1 MCYNAGEVIQMN
13 QNQAEIGERIKTA
26 RKAAGL
32 SQTEL
37 ANRLGK
43 TLRTVQKY
51 ESGEIEPSI
60 AIINAMAKE
69 LKVSPADLIGY
80 QRPSIELNT
89 ISDVLTVLYQLNK
102 KAGLRFEIDVKRPP
116 HYDEWTC
123 SLRFDGH
130 NKDAEFNADLCL
142 ILEDF
147 AHERQMVETYWSD
160 PESFDA
166 WLERKLAYYSGANLV
181 DREVEVLSNMERI
194 QRRNELDRQMLEQKK
209 KATEDNGSQ
218 D

>member
-1 MCYNAGEVIQMN
+1 M
-13 QNQAEIGERIKTA
+13 
-26 RKAAGL
+26 
-32 SQTEL
+32 
-37 ANRLGK
+37 
-43 TLRTVQKY
+43 
-51 ESGEIEPSI
+51 
-60 AIINAMAKE
+60 
-69 LKVSPADLIGY
+69 
-80 QRPSIELNT
+80 
-89 ISDVLTVLYQLNK
+89 
-102 KAGLRFEIDVKRPP
+102 
-116 HYDEWTC
+116 
-123 SLRFDGH
+123 
-130 NKDAEFNADLCL
+130 

-209 KATEDNGSQ
+209 KAAEDNGSQ

>member
-1 MCYNAGEVIQMN
+1 MN
-13 QNQAEIGERIKTA
+13 KNPAEIGERIKAA

-37 ANRLGK
+37 ANRLSK

-51 ESGEIEPSI
+51 ESGEIELSI

-160 PESFDA
+160 PDSFDA

>member
-1 MCYNAGEVIQMN
+1 MN

-160 PESFDA
+160 PESFVA

-209 KATEDNGSQ
+209 KAAEDNGSQ

>member
-1 MCYNAGEVIQMN
+1 MN
-13 QNQAEIGERIKTA
+13 KNPAEIGERIKAA

-37 ANRLGK
+37 ANRLSK

-123 SLRFDGH
+123 SLRFDGY

-209 KATEDNGSQ
+209 KAAEDNGSQ

>member
-1 MCYNAGEVIQMN
+1 MN
-13 QNQAEIGERIKTA
+13 KNPAEIGERIKAA
-26 RKAAGL
+26 RKAARL

-37 ANRLGK
+37 ANRLSK

-160 PESFDA
+160 PDSFDA
-166 WLERKLAYYSGANLV
+166 WLERKLAYYSSANLV

-209 KATEDNGSQ
+209 KAAEDNGSQ

>member
-1 MCYNAGEVIQMN
+1 MN
-13 QNQAEIGERIKTA
+13 KNPAEIGERIKAA

-37 ANRLGK
+37 ANRLSK

-160 PESFDA
+160 PDSFDA
-166 WLERKLAYYSGANLV
+166 WLERKLAYYSSANLF

-194 QRRNELDRQMLEQKK
+194 RRRNELDRQMLEQKK

>member
-1 MCYNAGEVIQMN
+1 MN
-13 QNQAEIGERIKTA
+13 KNPAEISERIKAA

-37 ANRLGK
+37 ANRLSK

-160 PESFDA
+160 PDSFDA
-166 WLERKLAYYSGANLV
+166 WLERKLAYYSSANLV

-194 QRRNELDRQMLEQKK
+194 QRRNELDRLMLEQKK
-209 KATEDNGSQ
+209 KAAEDNGSQ

>member
-1 MCYNAGEVIQMN
+1 MN
-13 QNQAEIGERIKTA
+13 KNPAEIGERIKAA

-37 ANRLGK
+37 ANRLSK

-147 AHERQMVETYWSD
+147 AHERQMLETYWSD
-160 PESFDA
+160 PDSFDA
-166 WLERKLAYYSGANLV
+166 WLERKLAYYSSANLV

-209 KATEDNGSQ
+209 KAAEDNGSQ

>member
-1 MCYNAGEVIQMN
+1 MN
-13 QNQAEIGERIKTA
+13 KNPAEIGERIKAA

-37 ANRLGK
+37 ANRLSK

-89 ISDVLTVLYQLNK
+89 SSDVLTVLYQLNK

-160 PESFDA
+160 PDSFDA
-166 WLERKLAYYSGANLV
+166 WLERKLAYYSSANLV

-194 QRRNELDRQMLEQKK
+194 QRRNELDRLMLEQKK
-209 KATEDNGSQ
+209 KAAEDNGSQ

>member
-1 MCYNAGEVIQMN
+1 MN
-13 QNQAEIGERIKTA
+13 KNPAEIGERIKAA

-37 ANRLGK
+37 ANRLSK

-160 PESFDA
+160 PESFVA

-209 KATEDNGSQ
+209 KAAEDNGSQ

>member
-1 MCYNAGEVIQMN
+1 MN
-13 QNQAEIGERIKTA
+13 KNPAEIGERIKAA

-37 ANRLGK
+37 ANRLSK

-51 ESGEIEPSI
+51 ESGEIEPSLAVINSI
-60 AIINAMAKE
+60 ARQ
-69 LKVSPADLIGY
+69 LRVSPADLIGY
-80 QRPSIELNT
+80 QRPSIELNS

-147 AHERQMVETYWSD
+147 NYERQRVETYMSD
-160 PESFDA
+160 VETFDA
-166 WLERKLAYYSGANLV
+166 WVERKLASYADTRLV
-181 DREVEVLSNMERI
+181 DREVEILSNAERI
-194 QRRNELDRQMLEQKK
+194 KRMIALDRQMLEQKK
-209 KATEDNGSQ
+209 KAAEDNGSQ

>member
-1 MCYNAGEVIQMN
+1 MN
-13 QNQAEIGERIKTA
+13 KNPAEIGERIKAA

-37 ANRLGK
+37 ANRLSK

-116 HYDEWTC
+116 HYNEWTC

-160 PESFDA
+160 PDSFDA
-166 WLERKLAYYSGANLV
+166 WLERKLAYNSGANLV

>member
-1 MCYNAGEVIQMN
+1 MN
-13 QNQAEIGERIKTA
+13 KNPAEIGERIKAA

-37 ANRLGK
+37 ANRLSK

-102 KAGLRFEIDVKRPP
+102 KAGLRFEIDKHRIGIRLTAPYSP
-116 HYDEWTC
+116 
-123 SLRFDGH
+123 
-130 NKDAEFNADLCL
+130 
-142 ILEDF
+142 
-147 AHERQMVETYWSD
+147 ERRAAS
-160 PESFDA
+160 S
-166 WLERKLAYYSGANLV
+166 
-181 DREVEVLSNMERI
+181 
-194 QRRNELDRQMLEQKK
+194 QRGKENELLHNPRYIKP
-209 KATEDNGSQ
+209 
-218 D
+218 

>member
-1 MCYNAGEVIQMN
+1 MN
-13 QNQAEIGERIKTA
+13 KNPAEIGERIKAA

-37 ANRLGK
+37 ANRLSK

-160 PESFDA
+160 PKSFDA
-166 WLERKLAYYSGANLV
+166 WLERKLAYYSSANLV

-194 QRRNELDRQMLEQKK
+194 QRRNELDRLMLEQKK
-209 KATEDNGSQ
+209 KAAEDNGSQ

>member
-1 MCYNAGEVIQMN
+1 MN
-13 QNQAEIGERIKTA
+13 KNPAEIGERIKAA

-37 ANRLGK
+37 ANRLSK

-160 PESFDA
+160 PDSFDA
-166 WLERKLAYYSGANLV
+166 WLERKLAYYSSANLV

-194 QRRNELDRQMLEQKK
+194 QRRNELDRLMLEQKK
-209 KATEDNGSQ
+209 KAAEDNGSQ

>member
-1 MCYNAGEVIQMN
+1 MN
-13 QNQAEIGERIKTA
+13 KNPAEIGERIKAA

-37 ANRLGK
+37 ANRLSK
-43 TLRTVQKY
+43 TLRTVQKD

-160 PESFDA
+160 PDSFDA
-166 WLERKLAYYSGANLV
+166 WLERKLAYYSSANLV

-194 QRRNELDRQMLEQKK
+194 QRRNELDRLMLEQKK
-209 KATEDNGSQ
+209 KAAEDNGSQ

>member
-1 MCYNAGEVIQMN
+1 MN
-13 QNQAEIGERIKTA
+13 KNPAEIGERIKAA

-37 ANRLGK
+37 ANRLSK

-160 PESFDA
+160 PDSFDA
-166 WLERKLAYYSGANLV
+166 WLERKLAYYSSANLV

-209 KATEDNGSQ
+209 KAAEDNGSQ
-218 D
+218 E

>member
-1 MCYNAGEVIQMN
+1 MN
-13 QNQAEIGERIKTA
+13 SNPAEIGERIKAA

-37 ANRLGK
+37 ANRLNK

-60 AIINAMAKE
+60 AMINAMAKE
-69 LKVSPADLIGY
+69 LNISPADLIGY

-130 NKDAEFNADLCL
+130 SKDAEFNADLCL

-147 AHERQMVETYWSD
+147 AHQRQMVETYWSD
-160 PESFDA
+160 PDSFDA
-166 WLERKLAYYSGANLV
+166 WLERKLAYYSSANLV

-209 KATEDNGSQ
+209 KAAEDNGSQ
-218 D
+218 E

>member
-1 MCYNAGEVIQMN
+1 MN
-13 QNQAEIGERIKTA
+13 SNPAEIGERIKAA

-37 ANRLGK
+37 ANRLSK

-147 AHERQMVETYWSD
+147 AHQRQMVETYWSD
-160 PESFDA
+160 PDSFDT

-209 KATEDNGSQ
+209 KAAEDNGSQ

>member
-1 MCYNAGEVIQMN
+1 M
-13 QNQAEIGERIKTA
+13 
-26 RKAAGL
+26 
-32 SQTEL
+32 
-37 ANRLGK
+37 
-43 TLRTVQKY
+43 
-51 ESGEIEPSI
+51 
-60 AIINAMAKE
+60 
-69 LKVSPADLIGY
+69 IGY

-147 AHERQMVETYWSD
+147 AHERQMVESYWSD

-209 KATEDNGSQ
+209 KAAEDNGSQ

>member
-1 MCYNAGEVIQMN
+1 
-13 QNQAEIGERIKTA
+13 
-26 RKAAGL
+26 
-32 SQTEL
+32 
-37 ANRLGK
+37 
-43 TLRTVQKY
+43 
-51 ESGEIEPSI
+51 
-60 AIINAMAKE
+60 MAKE

-89 ISDVLTVLYQLNK
+89 ISDVLTVLYQLNE

-116 HYDEWTC
+116 HFDEWTC

-209 KATEDNGSQ
+209 KAAEDNGSQ

>member
-1 MCYNAGEVIQMN
+1 MN
-13 QNQAEIGERIKTA
+13 KNPAEIGERIKAA

-37 ANRLGK
+37 ANRLSK

-160 PESFDA
+160 SESFDA
-166 WLERKLAYYSGANLV
+166 WLARKLAYYSGANLV

-209 KATEDNGSQ
+209 KAAEDNGSQ

>member
-1 MCYNAGEVIQMN
+1 MN
-13 QNQAEIGERIKTA
+13 KNPAEIGERIKAA

-37 ANRLGK
+37 ANRLSK

-160 PESFDA
+160 PDSFDA
-166 WLERKLAYYSGANLV
+166 WLERKLAYYSSANLV

-209 KATEDNGSQ
+209 KAAEDNGSQ

>member
-1 MCYNAGEVIQMN
+1 MN
-13 QNQAEIGERIKTA
+13 SNPAEIGERIKAA

-37 ANRLGK
+37 ANRLSK

-80 QRPSIELNT
+80 QRPSIELNS

-130 NKDAEFNADLCL
+130 HKDAEFNADLCL

-147 AHERQMVETYWSD
+147 NYERQRVETYMSD
-160 PESFDA
+160 AGAFDA
-166 WLERKLAYYSGANLV
+166 WLERKLAYYAGTKLV
-181 DREVEVLSNMERI
+181 DREIEVLSTEERI
-194 QRRNELDRQMLEQKK
+194 QRFIALDRQMLEQKK
-209 KATEDNGSQ
+209 KAAEKNGSQ

>member
-1 MCYNAGEVIQMN
+1 MN
-13 QNQAEIGERIKTA
+13 QNPAEIGERIKTA

-80 QRPSIELNT
+80 QRPRIELNT

-130 NKDAEFNADLCL
+130 NKNAEFNADLCL

-209 KATEDNGSQ
+209 KAAEDNGSQ

>member
-1 MCYNAGEVIQMN
+1 MN
-13 QNQAEIGERIKTA
+13 SNPAEIGERIKAA

-37 ANRLGK
+37 ANRLSK
-43 TLRTVQKY
+43 TLRTVQKD

-123 SLRFDGH
+123 SLRFDG
-130 NKDAEFNADLCL
+130 NSKDAQFNADLCL

-160 PESFDA
+160 PDSFDA
-166 WLERKLAYYSGANLV
+166 WLERKLAYYSSANLV

-209 KATEDNGSQ
+209 KAAEDNGSQ
-218 D
+218 E

>member
-1 MCYNAGEVIQMN
+1 MN
-13 QNQAEIGERIKTA
+13 KNPAEIGERIKAA
-26 RKAAGL
+26 RKVAGL

-37 ANRLGK
+37 ANRLSK

-130 NKDAEFNADLCL
+130 NKDAEFNTDLCL

-160 PESFDA
+160 PDSFDS

-194 QRRNELDRQMLEQKK
+194 QRRNELDRQMQEQKK
-209 KATEDNGSQ
+209 KAAEDNGSQ

>member
-1 MCYNAGEVIQMN
+1 MN
-13 QNQAEIGERIKTA
+13 KNPAELGERIKAA

-37 ANRLGK
+37 ANRLSK

-160 PESFDA
+160 PDSFDT

-209 KATEDNGSQ
+209 KAAEDNGSQ

>member
-1 MCYNAGEVIQMN
+1 MN
-13 QNQAEIGERIKTA
+13 KNPAEIGERIKAA

-37 ANRLGK
+37 ANRLSK

-160 PESFDA
+160 PYSFDA

-209 KATEDNGSQ
+209 KAAEDNGSQ

>member
-1 MCYNAGEVIQMN
+1 MN
-13 QNQAEIGERIKTA
+13 KNPAEIGERIKAA

-37 ANRLGK
+37 AHRLSK
-43 TLRTVQKY
+43 TLRTVQTY

-147 AHERQMVETYWSD
+147 AHQRQMVETYWSD
-160 PESFDA
+160 PDSFDA
-166 WLERKLAYYSGANLV
+166 WFERKLAYYSGANLV

>member
-1 MCYNAGEVIQMN
+1 MN
-13 QNQAEIGERIKTA
+13 KNPAEIGERIKAA

-37 ANRLGK
+37 ANRLSK

-89 ISDVLTVLYQLNK
+89 ISAVLPVLYQLNK
-102 KAGLRFEIDVKRPP
+102 KAGLRFELDEKRPP

-181 DREVEVLSNMERI
+181 DREVEVLSNFESI